1 MQADAGVFIGTSS
14 TVGSDAISDKIFCG
28 KPLVVT
34 FWTTYIKYKIPS
46 IYMVVGSCQKYFLII
61 C

>member
-46 IYMVVGSCQKYFLII
+46 IYMVVGSC
-61 C
+61 